1 MYFNIFY
8 SNVFIMGS
16 LTVFFH
22 HIFKKINIEQQLFDR
37 YSVNM
42 MRSLICGTIAH
53 EAYINYNYIW
63 LDKCLEN
70 NSIMTKFKDYHYCFL
85 SYFVY
90 DTILMFYQIYIRIEK
105 KIRYDLLFHHLLAIT
120 TLLIIDYNKMYNI
133 SLFIGL
139 TEGMSL
145 VSGPKLI
152 SMHYGKKN
160 ITNLFIIY
168 RLFYIVFIRMFFI
181 WPSLIYFYN
190 DITNNCDKYKENRNM
205 FLVIFLVA
213 IIFHAEIKW
222 LHNGRHE
229 LARI

>member
-8 SNVFIMGS
+8 INVFIMGS

-22 HIFKKINIEQQLFDR
+22 HIFKNINLEQRLFEKF
-37 YSVNM
+37 SINM

-53 EAYINYNYIW
+53 EAYLNYNYIW
-63 LDKCLEN
+63 LDKCLDN
-70 NSIMTKFKDYHYCFL
+70 DTVLNKFKNYHYYFL

-90 DTILMFYQIYIRIEK
+90 DTILMFYQIYLKIEK
-105 KIRYDLLFHHLLAIT
+105 NIRYDLLFHHILAIT
-120 TLLIIDYNKMYNI
+120 ALLIIDYHKMYNI
-133 SLFIGL
+133 TLFIGI

-152 SMHYGKKN
+152 TMHYGKKY

-168 RLFYIVFIRMFFI
+168 RLLYIIFIRMLFI
-181 WPSLIYFYN
+181 WPTLIYFYN
-190 DITNNCDKYKENRNM
+190 NITNECDKYKNQRNIY
-205 FLVIFLVA
+205 LVIFLVI

-222 LHNGRHE
+222 LHSGRQE
-229 LARI
+229 LTRI